1 MLSQPY
7 KSYTYLNYNESSWSC
22 YRSTR
27 AKEILNE
34 RDIQILDI
42 IYENLYDPQYTDDQL
57 EYILFYYP
65 KTEVNRLINWLE
77 CLSKVKKISCLIFNR
92 FYEAILWSFK
102 TRRIITS
109 QTQYQFEISKS
120 FLEQT
125 ISLNI
130 PIENKTSSR
139 IFFTI
144 ILILGIRPEL
154 QVRPL
159 KKNIEYNLIQE
170 DYVDYYEHLF
180 FAKPTLNFLVPHI
193 HHLNMEEFQVLLNIT
208 NGSSLRHQ
216 LPKHLSISKTE
227 NKLLHQIQ
235 FSLLQCR
242 DNFIERYILA
252 IRVLKVSPGYLNLL
266 LKILEVSKIFREQ
279 LDTFRNDICFWQDIY
294 RFIISSKDS
303 LVDDSNITGIIDY
316 FEYKRYYTDKPYKY
330 SLKKRTTRSVQRQ
343 IETWHREQQ
352 FHDPQFINASWRSS
366 GISPWI
372 HIGKVNDSYI
382 VEEITS
388 GKRLLEEGNVLN
400 HCVFSYI
407 SSCIN
412 GFATIYSL
420 SKIEENVKIPLY
432 TIEIRH
438 STIQQIA
445 GAYNKKPAKPILN
458 IINEWAKE
466 HQIKNNKY

>member
-193 HHLNMEEFQVLLNIT
+193 HHLN
-208 NGSSLRHQ
+208 
-216 LPKHLSISKTE
+216 
-227 NKLLHQIQ
+227 
-235 FSLLQCR
+235 
-242 DNFIERYILA
+242 
-252 IRVLKVSPGYLNLL
+252 
-266 LKILEVSKIFREQ
+266 
-279 LDTFRNDICFWQDIY
+279 
-294 RFIISSKDS
+294 
-303 LVDDSNITGIIDY
+303 
-316 FEYKRYYTDKPYKY
+316 
-330 SLKKRTTRSVQRQ
+330 
-343 IETWHREQQ
+343 
-352 FHDPQFINASWRSS
+352 
-366 GISPWI
+366 
-372 HIGKVNDSYI
+372 I
-382 VEEITS
+382 V
-388 GKRLLEEGNVLN
+388 
-400 HCVFSYI
+400 
-407 SSCIN
+407 
-412 GFATIYSL
+412 
-420 SKIEENVKIPLY
+420 
-432 TIEIRH
+432 
-438 STIQQIA
+438 
-445 GAYNKKPAKPILN
+445 
-458 IINEWAKE
+458 
-466 HQIKNNKY
+466 